1 MKDKGRSRSQAAR
14 AFRIRILGS
23 NLCVIYIVSPKKY
36 HSSFRHNFG
45 KCLPIFKILL
55 LLDSATNLQQDHCY
69 IFHCTLLY
77 SHGVIITEICCV
89 FEHFSIIIC
98 DQRDPLLRG
107 RAASRVVGRHK
118 RPHTVRVLI

>member
-1 MKDKGRSRSQAAR
+1 MTAR
-14 AFRIRILGS
+14 YI
-23 NLCVIYIVSPKKY
+23 NLHFTY
-36 HSSFRHNFG
+36 
-45 KCLPIFKILL
+45 LL
-55 LLDSATNLQQDHCY
+55 TYLLTPY
-69 IFHCTLLY
+69 
-77 SHGVIITEICCV
+77 GVIITKTCCV